1 MFFLVQKSNLSEIGK
16 VNLKD
21 SYAAI
26 KNGELYIYNLHI
38 SPYEFGNIYL
48 PKELPLKELPEERMQ
63 MTLGM
68 YGEGDFFT
76 LKGVLEDIFET
87 LGVDNMIEYLP
98 TKEYPFLHPGR
109 QASVML
115 GNEKV
120 AYIGQVHPEVMDN
133 YSMKQNAIVAVI
145 DMPVLVAHATFDR
158 KYEAVAKFPA
168 IKRDLSMTVSKEI
181 FVGQLEKI
189 IKKSGGKLLESVELF
204 DVYEGNQIEAGKKSV
219 AYSLTF
225 RAKDRTLEESEINV
239 IVEKI
244 LNKLSEL
251 GAELRS

>member
-1 MFFLVQKSNLSEIGK
+1 
-16 VNLKD
+16 
-21 SYAAI
+21 
-26 KNGELYIYNLHI
+26 
-38 SPYEFGNIYL
+38 
-48 PKELPLKELPEERMQ
+48 
-63 MTLGM
+63 
-68 YGEGDFFT
+68 
-76 LKGVLEDIFET
+76 
-87 LGVDNMIEYLP
+87 MIEYLP